1 MKTNEMWKLDLLE
14 VKFNA
19 SAPRFPHT
27 RKLLRA
33 KNNTKLLRKIPATP
47 EEAHQ
52 QIAALKRDYFNR
64 KWFAALKKLDKEVRK
79 AVRSKAA
86 PPFVEANIQTVV
98 TAKLAK
104 VVQLAMLTSKEARAQ
119 PPLYINAEVRDV
131 LVNKLNPCNPS
142 RFFIDHCQ
150 SDKALNN
157 FISSMWNHKP
167 VKQCLADIE
176 WSFKVVRGG
185 LTKEEREARKRTGRP
200 SQGGESGG
208 ESGGDDSDDSSDS
221 NDSDDSEDSDD
232 SDDDDRIASGSD
244 SEDALHNEASK
255 SEADPLLA
263 DPLLA
268 DARLALPQLATG
280 YFSGESDSDIDNDE
294 VVKAATTQRK
304 NRRGQR
310 ARQKIWEQKYG
321 REAKHVK
328 LEHQRYLNE
337 REQKQKEYEERCR
350 RREEKARLQ
359 LAPSGSNVLPV
370 GERKVRGGTSA
381 PAAPAAPAATPAV
394 HPSWEAKRLA
404 EERQKNA
411 KFSGK
416 KIVFD

>member
-1 MKTNEMWKLDLLE
+1 MKTNDMWKLDLLE

-19 SAPRFPHT
+19 AAPRFPHT

-33 KNNTKLLRKIPATP
+33 KNNTKLLRKLPATP

-52 QIAALKRDYFNR
+52 QIAALKRDYFDR

-79 AVRSKAA
+79 EVRAKAA
-86 PPFVEANIQTVV
+86 PPFVEANVQTVV

-104 VVQLAMLTSKEARAQ
+104 VVQLTMLTSKEARAQ
-119 PPLYINAEVRDV
+119 PPLYINAEVRDI
-131 LVNKLNPCNPS
+131 LIDKLNPCNPS

-150 SDKALNN
+150 NDKALNN

-185 LTKEEREARKRTGRP
+185 LTKEEREARKRMGRP
-200 SQGGESGG
+200 SDGGSDGDDSGDSSDSDVG
-208 ESGGDDSDDSSDS
+208 DTGGSDSDSDDSDDS
-221 NDSDDSEDSDD
+221 
-232 SDDDDRIASGSD
+232 DDDRIASGSD
-244 SEDALHNEASK
+244 SEDELHKEVSDSK
-255 SEADPLLA
+255 ADPLLA

-268 DARLALPQLATG
+268 PLALPQLASG
-280 YFSGESDSDIDNDE
+280 YFSGESDSDIDDDE

-328 LEHQRYLNE
+328 LEHQRYQNE

-370 GERKVRGGTSA
+370 GERKVRGDA
-381 PAAPAAPAATPAV
+381 PAAAAPPVATPAV